1 MTTGPTELPR
11 RRELRSWRERKAR
24 RARRTRT
31 IVGIS
36 TLVALG
42 ALAAVAG
49 PALRDD
55 TGAVTLAGLPTRIA
69 QVVDRSPSSS
79 RGASRTP
86 APEILAPGP
95 TGTGPTATG
104 PTATAVPSEASSP
117 SATPEPAA
125 SSRAPAASPAPAST
139 PTPASTPVG
148 AAAEEFSAALVAL
161 TNEQRTAA
169 GLATLAV
176 SPCATEQA
184 VQRAGVLVAE
194 DRFEHDPLAPV
205 QAACGGR
212 AAGENLALGHPTPA
226 DMTAGWMGST
236 GHRENILRAS
246 YTSIGIGCAEGSR
259 GMLCAQVFLG

>member
-1 MTTGPTELPR
+1 MTTGSTEMPR

-24 RARRTRT
+24 RAQRVRRV
-31 IVGIS
+31 VGVS
-36 TLVALG
+36 TLFVLG
-42 ALAAVAG
+42 AVAAVAA

-55 TGAVTLAGLPTRIA
+55 TGAVTLAGLPTRLA
-69 QVVDRSPSSS
+69 QVADRTSSTS

-86 APEILAPGP
+86 APEISAV
-95 TGTGPTATG
+95 GPTATG
-104 PTATAVPSEASSP
+104 VPSETSSP
-117 SATPEPAA
+117 TPEPAA
-125 SSRAPAASPAPAST
+125 SAAIPAESPAAPALEAPAPA
-139 PTPASTPVG
+139 PATESVPV
-148 AAAEEFSAALVAL
+148 ASSAEEFAAALVTL
-161 TNEQRTAA
+161 TNEQRTAV

-176 SPCATEQA
+176 SACATEQA

-212 AAGENLALGHPTPA
+212 AVGENLALGYRTPA
-226 DMTAGWMGST
+226 EMTAGWMGST

-246 YTSIGIGCAEGSR
+246 YTSIGIGCVEGSR